1 MVNRIKLTLEQPE
14 YSALLK
20 VARAE
25 LRTPDAQAR
34 HILRRELER
43 RGLLPPVD
51 QHAQTQVEVGREVV
65 A

>member
-1 MVNRIKLTLEQPE
+1 MVNRVKLTLEQPE

-25 LRTPDAQAR
+25 LRTVDAQGR
-34 HILRRELER
+34 HFIREALER
-43 RGLLPPVD
+43 RGLLLTADRPAG
-51 QHAQTQVEVGREVV
+51 AQPQEVRD

>member
-1 MVNRIKLTLEQPE
+1 MVNRVKLTLEQPE

-25 LRTPDAQAR
+25 LRTVDAQAR
-34 HILRRELER
+34 HIIRCELER
-43 RGLLPPVD
+43 RGLLLPDDRRPE
-51 QHAQTQVEVGREVV
+51 AQAQEVRD